1 MAFWNNKP
9 QETPQPAPSAPKPA
23 ASPSSFVDPDD
34 FFKDMGRRPKAPK
47 DETTVASPEITGL
60 REAPPPD
67 PEIILAGLNTDAVQT
82 DGLIDKAA
90 LDDGHYHGFM
100 DDI

>member
-1 MAFWNNKP
+1 MAFWNKP
-9 QETPQPAPSAPKPA
+9 QEVPQPAPTAPKTT
-23 ASPSSFVDPDD
+23 ASSTFVDPDD
-34 FFKDMGRRPKAPK
+34 FFKDMGRRPKAAPR

-82 DGLIDKAA
+82 DGLVDKAA

>member
-9 QETPQPAPSAPKPA
+9 QEIPQPAPTAPKPSSPA
-23 ASPSSFVDPDD
+23 AFVDPDD

-67 PEIILAGLNTDAVQT
+67 PEIILAGLNTDSVET
-82 DGLIDKAA
+82 TGLIDKTA